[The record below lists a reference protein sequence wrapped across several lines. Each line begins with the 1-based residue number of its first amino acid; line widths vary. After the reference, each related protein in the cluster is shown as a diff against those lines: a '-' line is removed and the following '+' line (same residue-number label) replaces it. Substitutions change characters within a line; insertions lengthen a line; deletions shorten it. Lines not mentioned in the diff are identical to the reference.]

1 MNRSKPVRPRR
12 MYLSYLLFALSAAL
26 FIAVGVMWFRDDG
39 NDEQTPP
46 PPSTP
51 GANQAIN
58 VKDALEAEGL
68 SVSFAPGGGRSN
80 ELSVAG
86 QLLEVDGA
94 QIYAFIYPQGV
105 DQREADTGE
114 IDPAAMVVV
123 NTRGTPVAS
132 EPPRVFIG
140 SNVVAVM
147 YGGDDDL
154 AEKVQRAIEGLP

>member
-1 MNRSKPVRPRR
+1 
-12 MYLSYLLFALSAAL
+12 MYLSYALFALSAAL
-26 FIAVGVMWFRDDG
+26 FIAVGVMWYRDDDKD
-39 NDEQTPP
+39 NQAPP

-68 SVSFAPGGGRSN
+68 TVSFAPGGGRSN
-80 ELSVAG
+80 ELSIAG

-94 QIYAFIYPQGV
+94 QLYVFIYPQGV
-105 DQREADTGE
+105 AQREADTSE
-114 IDPAAMVVV
+114 IDPADMVIV

-140 SNVVAVM
+140 SNVVTVM

-154 AEKVQRAIEGLP
+154 AGKVQRAIEGLP